1 MRLASPA
8 SLPTQNPLSRLHHP
22 FATRAHRAILGRDC
36 GIIFRN
42 TKWQVEDSKI
52 GDYFAYAMIRIPVDE
67 PAIGTNIRLLHI
79 WSINAPP
86 IHDARLEFWSRDVPD
101 ISILD
106 AAAPG
111 EHSAAFIGADWNAV
125 PSPMIDD
132 FPPTRSYSRLM
143 PLGQLAHAGLVDS
156 FRTLHPN
163 GVAYTRH
170 QVTDGQLVSAR
181 RIDSIWTS
189 HSLVP
194 YLQSVQTSPS
204 TSDHSV
210 VTLSLQSSKERTELG
225 SGIWRLHRE
234 AHLQPGFELRLS
246 QYVQQLPQAT
256 SQPPIQAWYSFV
268 ERIRATTAN
277 IANSQ
282 RQQSQKHARK
292 RNQISSK
299 LSQIDIRHGDENRRR
314 FLELLTM
321 LRLIDRTEAADTV
334 KKRRALHELNM
345 FVPTAWI
352 IPKLESRAFASL
364 PALKDCEGT
373 HESLAAK
380 LDAIRRFYTTFFTPT
395 SADQTSE
402 EASSVLLSSVRRKIT
417 SATRHKCD
425 SPFTVAEL
433 QAVLKRSVD
442 DSAPGMDGVTY
453 PLLRT
458 LGEPALERLCAMGNA
473 LLRGHSLPDGEP
485 NLRGVMLP
493 KKGDLSQLKNYRPL
507 SLPLLPSAS
516 LEAPSQRDSRQRRKR
531 SLLARRQ
538 ASFLGVIQARM
549 L

>member
-22 FATRAHRAILGRDC
+22 FATRAHRAILGGDC

-52 GDYFAYAMIRIPVDE
+52 GDYFAYAKIRIPVDE

-79 WSINAPP
+79 WSIHAPP
-86 IHDARLEFWSRDVPD
+86 IHDARLEFWSRDVPN

-111 EHSAAFIGADWNAV
+111 EHSAAIIGADWNAV

-143 PLGQLAHAGLVDS
+143 PLGQLAQAGLVDS

-170 QVTDGQLVSAR
+170 QVTHGQLVSAR

-210 VTLSLQSSKERTELG
+210 VTLSLQSSKQRTELG
-225 SGIWRLHRE
+225 PGIWRLHRE

-292 RNQISSK
+292 RNEISSK
-299 LSQIDIRHGDENRRR
+299 LSQIDIRHGDENRRL

-321 LRLIDRTEAADTV
+321 L
-334 KKRRALHELNM
+334 
-345 FVPTAWI
+345 
-352 IPKLESRAFASL
+352 
-364 PALKDCEGT
+364 
-373 HESLAAK
+373 
-380 LDAIRRFYTTFFTPT
+380 
-395 SADQTSE
+395 
-402 EASSVLLSSVRRKIT
+402 
-417 SATRHKCD
+417 
-425 SPFTVAEL
+425 
-433 QAVLKRSVD
+433 
-442 DSAPGMDGVTY
+442 
-453 PLLRT
+453 
-458 LGEPALERLCAMGNA
+458 
-473 LLRGHSLPDGEP
+473 
-485 NLRGVMLP
+485 
-493 KKGDLSQLKNYRPL
+493 
-507 SLPLLPSAS
+507 
-516 LEAPSQRDSRQRRKR
+516 
-531 SLLARRQ
+531 
-538 ASFLGVIQARM
+538 
-549 L
+549 